1 MAIQEARQQIGPGY
15 DRRPAV
21 AGRQPVRRRRDGDPS
36 AQDGGLLAM
45 DEERLA
51 NALGWFSIG
60 LGLAE
65 VAAPG
70 SVARLVGVRDDDR
83 NRWTLRALGV
93 REVVS
98 GVGILAQPRPS
109 GWVWARV
116 GGDLMDL
123 AYLGTALNANH
134 ARRGR
139 VTAAMAA
146 VAGVTA
152 LDVLCAQRLS
162 ADSRVRSGRSRAALL
177 GRPPEERGVHV
188 RKIITIGRPA
198 EDLYRFWR
206 DFENLPRF
214 MRHLEAVQVMDERRS
229 HWKAKAPLGR
239 TVEWDAEVTED
250 RPNERLAWRSLEGA
264 DVPNHGSVTF
274 EPAPGG
280 RGTTVKVD
288 LRYEPPGGAIGATV
302 AKLFGEEPGQQVQ
315 EDLRAFKQLM
325 ETGEVVQS
333 EASVKGGG
341 PAQPPSG
348 KTDRA
353 KLRHPAGPAPAG
365 ASDVLQGA
373 TP

>member
-1 MAIQEARQQIGPGY
+1 
-15 DRRPAV
+15 
-21 AGRQPVRRRRDGDPS
+21 
-36 AQDGGLLAM
+36 M

-65 VAAPG
+65 VVAPG
-70 SVARLVGVRDDDR
+70 SVARLAGVRDDDR
-83 NRWTLRALGV
+83 NRWTLRAMGV

-98 GVGILAQPRPS
+98 GVGILAQPRPA
-109 GWVWARV
+109 GWVWGRV
-116 GGDLMDL
+116 GGDMLDL
-123 AYLGTALNANH
+123 AYLGTALSSNR

-146 VAGVTA
+146 VVGVTA

-162 ADSRVRSGRSRAALL
+162 ADSRARSRNSRAGLL
-177 GRPPEERGVHV
+177 GRSAEEHGVHV
-188 RKIITIGRPA
+188 RKAITIGRPA
-198 EDLYRFWR
+198 DQLYKFWR

-214 MRHLEAVQVMDERRS
+214 MRHLESVQVTDERRS

-239 TVEWDAEVTED
+239 TVEWDAEVTEE

-264 DVPNHGSVTF
+264 DVPNYGSVTF

-288 LRYEPPGGAIGATV
+288 LRYEPPGGVIGATL

-341 PAQPPSG
+341 AAQPPAG
-348 KTDRA
+348 RTERDE
-353 KLRHPAGPAPAG
+353 LRHAGGGAATGAAP
-365 ASDVLQGA
+365 DMQGV

>member
-1 MAIQEARQQIGPGY
+1 MAMQEARQQIGPEY
-15 DRRPAV
+15 ERRPA
-21 AGRQPVRRRRDGDPS
+21 AGRRSVRRHRDGDRA
-36 AQDGGLLAM
+36 AQNGGLLAM

-70 SVARLVGVRDDDR
+70 TVARLVGVRDDDR

-98 GVGILAQPRPS
+98 GVGILAQPRPA

-116 GGDLMDL
+116 GGDMLDL
-123 AYLGTALNANH
+123 AYLGTALSSNQ

-152 LDVLCAQRLS
+152 LDVLCAERLS
-162 ADSRVRSGRSRAALL
+162 ADAHGRAGRSRAALL
-177 GRPPEERGVHV
+177 GRTPRERTVHV
-188 RKIITIGRPA
+188 RKAITIGRPA
-198 EDLYRFWR
+198 EDLYGFWR
-206 DFENLPRF
+206 DFHNLPRF
-214 MRHLEAVQVMDERRS
+214 MRHLESVQVIDQRRS
-229 HWKAKAPLGR
+229 HWKAKAPFGR
-239 TVEWDAEVTED
+239 TVEWDAEITED
-250 RPNERLAWRSLEGA
+250 RPNELIAWRSLEGA
-264 DVPNHGSVTF
+264 DVPNYGSVTF

-280 RGTTVKVD
+280 RGTIVRVD
-288 LRYEPPGGAIGATV
+288 LHYEPPGGVIGATI
-302 AKLFGEEPGQQVQ
+302 AKLFGQEPGQQVQ

-325 ETGEVVQS
+325 ETGEIVQS
-333 EASVKGGG
+333 EVSVKGGG
-341 PAQPPSG
+341 PAQPPAR
-348 KTDRA
+348 KTDRE
-353 KLRHPAGPAPAG
+353 KLRHPAGAAAAG
-365 ASDVLQGA
+365 APEAWQGA

>member
-1 MAIQEARQQIGPGY
+1 MAIHEARQQIGPGY
-15 DRRPAV
+15 HRRPTS
-21 AGRQPVRRRRDGDPS
+21 AGRRPVRRRDGDRAS
-36 AQDGGLLAM
+36 QDGGLLAM

-65 VAAPG
+65 VTAPG
-70 SVARLVGVRDDDR
+70 SVARLIGVRDDER
-83 NRWTLRALGV
+83 NRWALRTLGV

-98 GVGILAQPRPS
+98 GVGILAEPRPT

-123 AYLGTALNANH
+123 AFLGTALNTRQ

-139 VTAAMAA
+139 LAAAMAA
-146 VAGVTA
+146 VGGVMA
-152 LDVLCAQRLS
+152 LDVLCAERLS
-162 ADSRVRSGRSRAALL
+162 ADSGARAGRSAGTLL
-177 GRPPEERGVHV
+177 GRSSRERAVHV
-188 RKIITIGRPA
+188 RKAITIGRPA
-198 EDLYRFWR
+198 EDLYKFWR

-214 MRHLEAVQVMDERRS
+214 MRHLEAVQVIDERRS

-239 TVEWDAEVTED
+239 TVEWDAEITED

-264 DVPNHGSVTF
+264 DVPNYGSVTF

-280 RGTTVKVD
+280 RGTTVRVD
-288 LRYEPPGGAIGATV
+288 LHYEPPGGIIGATI
-302 AKLFGEEPGQQVQ
+302 AKLFGQEPGQQVQ

-341 PAQPPSG
+341 AARP
-348 KTDRA
+348 
-353 KLRHPAGPAPAG
+353 PAGSARRGELTQTGGAASAG
-365 ASDVLQGA
+365 AAHVAQGA
-373 TP
+373 AL